1 MYSAFGTYHNKRN
14 NPNNV
19 YQSLDQDIKNVT
31 NHSFNKEHFTN
42 FDNKNQYIQSNKRF
56 NNKIFEHFND
66 VSSSIQ
72 SIIGIGTDKNLYI
85 KDNLTKPWT
94 KVPNSGDVKSVFQ
107 LNDYTFVGVGMDNKL
122 WTRSDINANW
132 NQVPNSGDVIHII
145 QLKDNTFLGIGT
157 NLFLYTKATLTA
169 PWVQIPNSCCVTNII
184 QLNDKSFVG
193 IGTDKKL
200 WTKATLTSGW
210 SQVPNSGDVISIVQ
224 LPDNTFVGIGTDN
237 FLWTKSSLTSPWSQ
251 IPASCCV
258 TNITNISKRPES
270 TQTVSASAS
279 TSASTVPLV
288 TFYSGY
294 NYSGVANSLD
304 IGEYSYAK
312 MLASRIANDSISS
325 IKIPNGYT
333 VIVYQDDIGSLST
346 TLTSDVP
353 DLRTVTV
360 NGRSFDKTISAF
372 KISGSPTSPNVSIQ
386 GSQGI
391 QGVSSQVATPSN
403 PNTNVSVSSQFAT
416 QSNPIVGVASQVA
429 TPSKPDVVVGTLSS
443 QNVGVATLSK
453 PDIVVGTLSSQNVG
467 VATSS
472 VGVPIGLSPVNYN
485 ASPYGSS
492 KISQDF
498 YTQSKVVFGTN
509 NYYPVGMNID
519 GSVFTNGN
527 ILVKGD
533 HIVSGNGRINS
544 FQIDNQLCIDDV
556 CIDRVLLSNMIANT
570 GKPLPRNFT
579 VFR

>member
-1 MYSAFGTYHNKRN
+1 MYSAFGTYHTKRN
-14 NPNNV
+14 NQNNV
-19 YQSLDQDIKNVT
+19 YQSLDQDIKNLT

-56 NNKIFEHFND
+56 NNKIFEHFNA
-66 VSSSIQ
+66 VSGSIQ
-72 SIIGIGTDKNLYI
+72 SIIGVGTDKNLYI
-85 KDNLTKPWT
+85 KDGLTKPWV

-107 LNDYTFVGVGMDNKL
+107 LNDYTFIGVGMDNKL

-169 PWVQIPNSCCVTNII
+169 PWILIPNSCCVTNII
-184 QLNDKSFVG
+184 QLNDRSFVG

-224 LPDNTFVGIGTDN
+224 LPDNTVVGIGTDN
-237 FLWTKSSLTSPWSQ
+237 FLWTKASLTAPWSQ

-279 TSASTVPLV
+279 ASASASTVPLV

-304 IGEYSYAK
+304 VGEYSYAK

-360 NGRSFDKTISAF
+360 NGRSFDKLISAF
-372 KISGSPTSPNVSIQ
+372 KISGSPTSPNVS
-386 GSQGI
+386 
-391 QGVSSQVATPSN
+391 VSSQVATPSN
-403 PNTNVSVSSQFAT
+403 PNTNVSVSSQVAT
-416 QSNPIVGVASQVA
+416 PSNTTTSVGVASQVA
-429 TPSKPDVVVGTLSS
+429 TPSNTNPNVDVARQVVDVSS
-443 QNVGVATLSK
+443 PVGVQQM
-453 PDIVVGTLSSQNVG
+453 VQ
-467 VATSS
+467 TS
-472 VGVPIGLSPVNYN
+472 GVPIGSSPVNYN

-492 KISQDF
+492 KISQNF
-498 YTQSKVVFGTN
+498 YTQSKVLFGTN

-533 HIVSGNGRINS
+533 NVVSGNGRINS